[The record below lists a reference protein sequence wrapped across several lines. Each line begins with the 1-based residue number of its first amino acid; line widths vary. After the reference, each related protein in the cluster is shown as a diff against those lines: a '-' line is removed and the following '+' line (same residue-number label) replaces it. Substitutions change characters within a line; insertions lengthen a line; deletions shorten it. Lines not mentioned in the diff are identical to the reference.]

1 MAKQDP
7 HKREAI
13 PLSDMRL
20 YRVSLIVAVPDYGLS
35 TSALDA
41 IVPSLESEIA
51 LLSMEETELMV
62 VPTEPMA
69 VAQAPAVPAVKAD
82 NTVPVDID
90 SVDALLGYDSTAQ
103 VAQPTKR
110 KKSKSKKSKRKSRR
124 NPEVLARIETV
135 FKTVEAV
142 GSASA
147 DEIALLSGVR
157 VKLVYADLYDLH
169 NAKRIAAHK
178 EHGKVQW
185 MRLGYTAPTTTESK

>member
-7 HKREAI
+7 HKRDAI

-20 YRVSLIVAVPDYGLS
+20 YKVSLIVAVPDYGMS

-62 VPTEPMA
+62 VPTEPTA
-69 VAQAPAVPAVKAD
+69 VAQAVAVPAVKAD

-103 VAQPTKR
+103 VAQPAKR
-110 KKSKSKKSKRKSRR
+110 KKSKSKRAKHKR
-124 NPEVLARIETV
+124 NDEVLARIETV
-135 FKTVEAV
+135 FKTLDTV

-157 VKLVYADLYDLH
+157 VKLVYAALYELH

-185 MRLGYTAPTTTESK
+185 MRLGYTAPITTESK